1 MKPRVTLL
9 SVIKH
14 RFPDR
19 VISLQVRSGERG
31 GNTVKC
37 SPLHLSQE
45 GSDAPR
51 LSTLISSE
59 WKMSA
64 SSGLSIR
71 ILGLSPSLAPP
82 ELSLR
87 AVLWP
92 PCRSSAARS
101 LLVLPMAGVCG
112 DTGKREGTGRDPRD
126 RPRTTPLRRRA
137 LVRRAPLY
145 LLGQP
150 RLELRREPERNLTL
164 LRQLLP
170 PLSNFRFRPGPAKE
184 GWSLGT
190 ERSRLARH
198 HFRFRFGRVRS
209 PAASGRSVRSR
220 SGSSRAAPGTSFVA
234 ASRRRSRAPF
244 TFPTERGCY

>member
-1 MKPRVTLL
+1 
-9 SVIKH
+9 
-14 RFPDR
+14 
-19 VISLQVRSGERG
+19 
-31 GNTVKC
+31 
-37 SPLHLSQE
+37 
-45 GSDAPR
+45 
-51 LSTLISSE
+51 
-59 WKMSA
+59 MSA

-137 LVRRAPLY
+137 LARRAPLY

-198 HFRFRFGRVRS
+198 HFRFRFGRVHRPRPLAAQCAVAVGRRGQLPGRAS
-209 PAASGRSVRSR
+209 WRPAGGARVPPSRSR
-220 SGSSRAAPGTSFVA
+220 LNEDAIDRAAHLVPMFVHSPVVGA
-234 ASRRRSRAPF
+234 LVLF
-244 TFPTERGCY
+244 